1 VSDGKPRPMQASA
14 APARNFSL
22 SLEDRLRAMAGGPRA
37 YMRRRRRIEDLESE
51 IVQDIVGLGE
61 FDANSLPEWVRK
73 KIDILNDLIDR
84 HNRYFP
90 IEANLPLDPRT
101 GAMLELGRPWKPM
114 ARAVPW
120 EFCRLA
126 RGRPRE

>member
-1 VSDGKPRPMQASA
+1 MQASA
-14 APARNFSL
+14 SPARNFSL
-22 SLEDRLRAMAGGPRA
+22 SLEDKLRAMAGGPRA

-51 IVQDIVGLGE
+51 IVQDIVVLGE
-61 FDANSLPEWVRK
+61 FEAARLPASILK
-73 KIDILNDLIDR
+73 KIDVLNDLIDR

-90 IEANLPLDPRT
+90 IEANLPLDPLT

-114 ARAVPW
+114 GKAAPW

-126 RGRPRE
+126 RGRTRE